1 LLRTNG
7 PRSTSITRLYTRN
20 LAGAICGSIVAGF
33 FLLPTFGVR
42 ATIYIAA
49 LINILIGIV
58 SIVADR
64 RMEIRSRLAEDAAPV
79 SAEDLKP
86 EEAHLTADAADT
98 RFWMAC
104 ALISGFVTIS
114 TQVAWTRLLT
124 MIVGSSTY
132 AFSIVVALFL

>member
-58 SIVADR
+58 SILADR
-64 RMEIRSRLAEDAAPV
+64 RLDVQLGLGKDATPF

-86 EEAHLTADAADT
+86 EETRLTADAGNT

-104 ALISGFVTIS
+104 ALISG
-114 TQVAWTRLLT
+114 
-124 MIVGSSTY
+124 
-132 AFSIVVALFL
+132 